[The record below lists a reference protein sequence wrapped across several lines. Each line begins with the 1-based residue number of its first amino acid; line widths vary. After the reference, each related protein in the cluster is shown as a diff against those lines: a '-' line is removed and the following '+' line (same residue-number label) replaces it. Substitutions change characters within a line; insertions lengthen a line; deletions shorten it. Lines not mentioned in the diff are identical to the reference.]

1 METKTAI
8 DLMAQ
13 MFEPGW
19 AEETARIE
27 DGCEISAGPNF
38 GANLGA
44 YAEFVRRH
52 GQGIDPDRLQAFL
65 RQELLRFPIFDEAD
79 VDAIA
84 RAALTCA
91 CNRVQAKF
99 MAKETNTAETASQPA
114 PEGMALT

>member
-1 METKTAI
+1 METETSI

-44 YAEFVRRH
+44 YGEFVARY
-52 GQGIDPDRLQAFL
+52 GQGIDPDRLKAFL
-65 RQELLRFPIFDEAD
+65 REELQRFPIFDEAD

-84 RAALTCA
+84 RAALVCA
-91 CNRVQAKF
+91 GNRVQAEF
-99 MAKETNTAETASQPA
+99 RHDS
-114 PEGMALT
+114 EGGRISVRGFA